1 MLDARF
7 IRENVAVVE
16 EALRKRS
23 YEISLE
29 PFLKIEED
37 RRNDL
42 RLIEELRNIRNVVS
56 AKIGELKRL
65 KKEEASNI
73 FEKIKETR
81 SFEGTILENIKI
93 ESRTISVPI
102 FTREEVEADK
112 LEEPSGEMVTPII
125 GSKELIERIIEK
137 NDLESPLIDSMKYI
151 SNGISVLEDKKMK
164 IYERKANKVLLNI
177 PNIPHESV
185 SIGKDEA
192 ENAEVRRWGA
202 PRLFDFEPLNHW
214 DIGEMLEIIDFE
226 RASKIA
232 GARFSLTKGLGAKL
246 ERALMNFMLDLNTSK
261 GYKEVFPPIIV
272 NRESMT
278 GTGQLPKFEMEL
290 FRIADPEFYLIP
302 TAEVPVTNIH
312 RNEILSE
319 KDLPIYY
326 TAHTPCF
333 RREAG
338 SYGKDVRGLIRQHQ
352 FNKVELVKFVKPE
365 DSYNELESLTKDA
378 EDILQ
383 KLELPYRVVALCTG
397 DLGFAAAKT
406 YDLEV
411 WLPAQQK
418 YREISSCSNF
428 TDFQA
433 RRANIRFKR
442 EGKKG
447 TEFVHT
453 LNGSGLAIG
462 RTLVAVLENY
472 QQKDGSVVVPEVL
485 RPYIGVEVIK

>member
-1 MLDARF
+1 MLDIRF
-7 IRENVAVVE
+7 VRDNPDKLR
-16 EALRKRS
+16 EALRKRGMADFS
-23 YEISLE
+23 AAEVQMNLDQVLE
-29 PFLKIEED
+29 LEG
-37 RRNDL
+37 RRRQLL
-42 RLIEELRNIRNVVS
+42 REVEELRNKRNVVS
-56 AKIGELKRL
+56 EEIGKLKRE
-65 KKEEASNI
+65 KKDAAVLLSEMKGVS
-73 FEKIKETR
+73 EKIKDLDDGLGE
-81 SFEGTILENIKI
+81 I
-93 ESRTISVPI
+93 E
-102 FTREEVEADK
+102 EKEK
-112 LEEPSGEMVTPII
+112 LF
-125 GSKELIERIIEK
+125 LR
-137 NDLESPLIDSMKYI
+137 Y
-151 SNGISVLEDKKMK
+151 
-164 IYERKANKVLLNI
+164 I

-185 SIGKDEA
+185 PVGKDETD
-192 ENAEVRRWGA
+192 NMVVRTWGE
-202 PRLFDFEPLNHW
+202 PKGFDFPPLNHW
-214 DIGEMLEIIDFE
+214 DIGEILGIIDFD

-232 GARFSLTKGLGAKL
+232 GARFALMKGAGARL

-261 GYKEVFPPIIV
+261 GYMEVFPPILV

-312 RNEILSE
+312 RDEILKE
-319 KDLPIYY
+319 QDLPIYY
-326 TAHTPCF
+326 TAYTPCF

-338 SYGKDVRGLIRQHQ
+338 SYGKDTRGLIRQHQ

-365 DSYNELESLTKDA
+365 DSYDELEKLTANA
-378 EDILQ
+378 EEILQ
-383 KLELPYRVVALCTG
+383 RLDLPYRVVALCTG
-397 DLGFAAAKT
+397 DLGFSAAKT

-411 WLPAQQK
+411 WLPGQQK

-428 TDFQA
+428 EDFQA

-472 QQKDGSVVVPEVL
+472 QQKDGSVRIPQALASYMGTEA
-485 RPYIGVEVIK
+485 IT